1 MRKFEV
7 VSKVFGAGILT
18 LQGDFDWEFV
28 ANTPLFGTG
37 YVLSGTWRI
46 LSAERPAEWHKEQRE
61 SQLASVMGIEDHE
74 PDTDCAVEDPF
85 LTPPGKWL
93 TIVTDIGE
101 VLGFEIVRD
110 VQ

>member
-28 ANTPLFGTG
+28 ANTPPFGTG

-46 LSAERPAEWHKEQRE
+46 LSAERPAEWHKYQAGMGTEDRE
-61 SQLASVMGIEDHE
+61 DNPS
-74 PDTDCAVEDPF
+74 F

-93 TIVTDIGE
+93 TNIYLTHW
-101 VLGFEIVRD
+101 LQRPL
-110 VQ
+110 

>member
-7 VSKVFGAGILT
+7 VSKVFGEGMLT
-18 LQGDFDWEFV
+18 LKGEDWEFR
-28 ANTPLFGTG
+28 GTTG
-37 YVLSGTWRI
+37 LVLGGTWRI
-46 LSAERPAEWHKEQRE
+46 LSAECPADWHKEQVGIGMEDRE
-61 SQLASVMGIEDHE
+61 DNPS
-74 PDTDCAVEDPF
+74 F

-110 VQ
+110 LQ

>member
-7 VSKVFGAGILT
+7 VSKVFGSGMLT
-18 LQGDFDWEFV
+18 LQGDGFGW
-28 ANTPLFGTG
+28 LFEGAFKGTG

-46 LSAERPAEWHKEQRE
+46 LSAECPADWHKEQAGMGMEDRE
-61 SQLASVMGIEDHE
+61 DNPS
-74 PDTDCAVEDPF
+74 F

>member
-7 VSKVFGAGILT
+7 VSKVFGSGILT
-18 LQGDFDWEFV
+18 LRGEDWEFRG
-28 ANTPLFGTG
+28 ATG
-37 YVLSGTWRI
+37 LVIGGPWRI
-46 LSAERPAEWHKEQRE
+46 QSAECPAEWHKDQAETAR
-61 SQLASVMGIEDHE
+61 LDYTKIYC
-74 PDTDCAVEDPF
+74 DTDPGDKDPF

>member
-7 VSKVFGAGILT
+7 VSKVFGEGILT
-18 LQGDFDWEFV
+18 LQGDFGW
-28 ANTPLFGTG
+28 LFEGNFKGTG

-46 LSAERPAEWHKEQRE
+46 LSAKCPADWHKDQAGMGMEDRE
-61 SQLASVMGIEDHE
+61 DNPA
-74 PDTDCAVEDPF
+74 F
-85 LTPPGKWL
+85 LTPSGKWL

-110 VQ
+110 MQ